1 MMDPNDKWVW
11 ADEKVPSPQTSPL
24 LDERLTPIVEW
35 PDFPSESPGGAEP
48 AEPPISVEPAISEA
62 AETPPR
68 QETGPEPAPD
78 PLRAGRRRRA
88 PPPRVAQGT
97 VRRLA
102 GPRGTPVA

>member
-35 PDFPSESPGGAEP
+35 PDFPSESPVVAEP
-48 AEPPISVEPAISEA
+48 AEPPISVEPAISEP

-68 QETGPEPAPD
+68 QETVPEPAPD
-78 PLRAGRRRRA
+78 PLPAGGRRPHLA
-88 PPPRVAQGT
+88 PAVVKPLILPLEATLKQT
-97 VRRLA
+97 
-102 GPRGTPVA
+102 T